1 MSRPACWCREP
12 TVELHRRQW
21 DETVYLY
28 DPRSGQTHV
37 LNPMG
42 ALLFEALAERPMSEQ
57 ELIDMAADL
66 AGEPPEN
73 AVWAEAVKRLLATL
87 DSLGLIRPCRD

>member
-42 ALLFEALAERPMSEQ
+42 ALLFDALAERPMSEQ

-66 AGEPPEN
+66 AGEAPEN
-73 AVWAEAVKRLLATL
+73 AVWADAVKRLLVTL
-87 DSLGLIRPCRD
+87 DSLGLIQPCRE